1 MLVLVPIMCLLCS
14 SNEQSSLQL
23 MLLMLCSQ
31 VPVPKKSELVQLTA
45 TGDRSTCRLAAL
57 QPEGRRGGGVT
68 EEIEKLGSFTMS
80 ATRRYYFY
88 ELIPVTA
95 VFVANFIV

>member
-1 MLVLVPIMCLLCS
+1 
-14 SNEQSSLQL
+14 

-57 QPEGRRGGGVT
+57 QPEGRGGG
-68 EEIEKLGSFTMS
+68 
-80 ATRRYYFY
+80 A
-88 ELIPVTA
+88 
-95 VFVANFIV
+95 